1 LAVLDS
7 RQAEIVELRYFGGL
21 TEEEV
26 AAVKELS
33 PVTIRREIAAVRFWL
48 GRRVKGAP

>member
-1 LAVLDS
+1 MAGLDP

-26 AAVKELS
+26 ATIMRLS
-33 PVTIRREIAAVRFWL
+33 PVTIRREVAAAMLWL
-48 GRRVKGAP
+48 GRGMKGQR